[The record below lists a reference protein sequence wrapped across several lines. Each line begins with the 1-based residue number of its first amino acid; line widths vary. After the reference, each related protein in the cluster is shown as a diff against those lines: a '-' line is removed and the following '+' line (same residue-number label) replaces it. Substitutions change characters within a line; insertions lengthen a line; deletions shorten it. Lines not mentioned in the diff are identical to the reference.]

1 MPVRNRRVAVI
12 AAVSLAVLLLAAVA
26 AAKTTFVPVAGTAVQ
41 VAPPERVETN
51 CIGGAA
57 TGTWPPCTL
66 GSKSQMRGWNLIYR
80 LDFRNPNGAPD
91 PLLTGTRYLV
101 FNGTLDEN
109 GNAPGIGS
117 MPVASRAEG
126 TVSTSA
132 WSRPVPV
139 SRVRG
144 VVAKFGHDHVGDW
157 NTSTKPR
164 AIRCP
169 GATLVTPAQGSS
181 FILRSS
187 AV

>member
-91 PLLTGTRYLV
+91 PLLTG
-101 FNGTLDEN
+101 D
-109 GNAPGIGS
+109 
-117 MPVASRAEG
+117 
-126 TVSTSA
+126 
-132 WSRPVPV
+132 PV
-139 SRVRG
+139 SSFQRDLGRERECTG
-144 VVAKFGHDHVGDW
+144 YRFD
-157 NTSTKPR
+157 
-164 AIRCP
+164 P
-169 GATLVTPAQGSS
+169 GGK
-181 FILRSS
+181 
-187 AV
+187 